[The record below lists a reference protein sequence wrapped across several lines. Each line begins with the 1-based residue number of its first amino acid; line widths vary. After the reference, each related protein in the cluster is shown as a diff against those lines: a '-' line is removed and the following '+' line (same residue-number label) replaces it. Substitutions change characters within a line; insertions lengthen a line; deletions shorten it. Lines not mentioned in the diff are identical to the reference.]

1 MDTLSSQASPIL
13 SRGGEERE
21 SKENREG
28 ELDLICS
35 FCDRDQEGFDP
46 FSLKA
51 RGLVTDDLEDKL
63 CRWMLLTK
71 GRVENPPSSS
81 LRSPGNST
89 DSAKEIRDVRL
100 EEAPEARLGGLL
112 P

>member
-1 MDTLSSQASPIL
+1 MSAVAAKAR
-13 SRGGEERE
+13 RGHFVITSFTYPLERREERE

-35 FCDRDQEGFDP
+35 FCDRDQEGFIP

-71 GRVENPPSSS
+71 GRVENPP
-81 LRSPGNST
+81 
-89 DSAKEIRDVRL
+89 
-100 EEAPEARLGGLL
+100 
-112 P
+112 